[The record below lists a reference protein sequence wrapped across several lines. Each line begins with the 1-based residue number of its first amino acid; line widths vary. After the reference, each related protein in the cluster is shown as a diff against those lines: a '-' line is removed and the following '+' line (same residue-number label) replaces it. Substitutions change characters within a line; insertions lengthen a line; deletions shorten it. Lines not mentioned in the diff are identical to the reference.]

1 MFTLGS
7 AIDALKWLL
16 KHGADYHKANRQ
28 QETPLDWAKK
38 NSKRDVM
45 MTLRDWIALKVWTP
59 CRHLISLSRF
69 STHENS
75 KLRAGVCH

>member
-45 MTLRDWIALKVWTP
+45 MTLRDWIAVKVRTP
-59 CRHLISLSRF
+59 CRHLSRF